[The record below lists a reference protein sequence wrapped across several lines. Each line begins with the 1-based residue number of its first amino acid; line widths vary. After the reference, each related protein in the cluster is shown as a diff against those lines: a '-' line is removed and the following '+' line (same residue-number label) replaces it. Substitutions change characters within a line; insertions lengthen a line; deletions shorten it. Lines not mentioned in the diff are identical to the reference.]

1 MSLAADLL
9 ERVRALPDR
18 SGVYLFKDEAGD
30 ILYIGKAVS
39 LRSRVRSYFQD
50 PARLLP
56 KVAALMR
63 RVHDL
68 DVIVTDTEVEALI
81 LEATLV
87 KRHQPKY
94 NIQLKDDK
102 AYPYLRITWEEP
114 FPRLLVA
121 RRPAEDG
128 SRYFGPYP
136 RAGAVRETI
145 RMLRRIFPIRNC
157 TNQKFKNTPRPC
169 LEYHIGRCQGPCHGL
184 VDAAAYRA
192 MMGRVE
198 RLLEGHG
205 DEVVDDLRH
214 QVETAAEQLE
224 FERAAELRDQL
235 RAVEAIT
242 AQQKVAST
250 AGRDLDAI
258 AWATLG
264 PLALVHVFTVR
275 DGRLIGRQQLE
286 LQGVEDQPPA
296 DLARA
301 FLTQYYQNARS
312 VPREILLPVEPEDG
326 PALRAWLKERR
337 GGAVRVLVPQRGEKA
352 RLLAMVRENAELARD
367 EWKRRSE
374 IQDRDRDDALLGLQH
389 ALGLPRLPRR
399 MECYDISN
407 TQGTESVASMVVFTD
422 GRPDKSQYR
431 RFRIRT
437 VEGPDDFRS
446 MAEVIR
452 RRFTHR
458 ELAEQQNRPDLKRF
472 AAFPDLVIV
481 DGGRGQLSAACRVLE
496 ELGVEVPIFGLAKQ
510 HEWLYQPSSPDPV
523 ILQWDSPPL
532 KLVRHLRDE
541 AHRFAIT
548 YHRKLR
554 TRRNLRSL
562 LDDVPGIGPKR
573 KKALLA
579 AYPNLE
585 ALRAA
590 SDEELARLPGMT
602 AKAAEAVLR
611 YLQASGGESS

>member
-1 MSLAADLL
+1 MSPDGELLA
-9 ERVRALPDR
+9 RVKSLPER
-18 SGVYLFKDEAGD
+18 SGVYLFKDAED
-30 ILYIGKAVS
+30 QILYIGKALS
-39 LRSRVRSYFQD
+39 LRARVRSYFQD
-50 PARLLP
+50 PGRLAP

-63 RVHDL
+63 RVSDL

-114 FPRLLVA
+114 YPRLLVA
-121 RRPAEDG
+121 RRPQDDG
-128 SRYFGPYP
+128 GRYFGPFP

-145 RMLRRIFPIRNC
+145 RMLRRVFPIRNC
-157 TNQKFKNTPRPC
+157 SNQKFKNTPRPC
-169 LEYHIGRCQGPCHGL
+169 LEYHIGRCQGPCHNL
-184 VDAAAYRA
+184 VDQDTYRT

-205 DEVVDDLRH
+205 DDVVVDLRT
-214 QVETAAEQLE
+214 QMEASADRME

-235 RAVEAIT
+235 KAVEAIT

-250 AGRDLDAI
+250 AGRELDAV
-258 AWATLG
+258 AWAVLG
-264 PLALVHVFTVR
+264 PMALVHVFSIR

-286 LQGVEDQPPA
+286 LKGVEDQEPA
-296 DLARA
+296 ELARA
-301 FLTQYYQNARS
+301 FLVQYYQNARS
-312 VPREILLPVEPEDG
+312 VPREILVPVEPDD
-326 PALRAWLKERR
+326 AATLTAWLREKR
-337 GGAVRVLVPQRGEKA
+337 GAAVHVAVPRRGEKA
-352 RLLAMVRENAELARD
+352 RLLAMVSENAALARD
-367 EWKRRSE
+367 EVKRRLE

-431 RFRIRT
+431 RFKIRT

-472 AAFPDLVIV
+472 ALFPDLVIV
-481 DGGRGQLSAACRVLE
+481 DGGRGQLSAAVRVLE
-496 ELGVEVPIFGLAKQ
+496 EIGVDVPIFGLAKQ
-510 HEWLYQPSSPDPV
+510 HEWLFQPHEAEPI
-523 ILQWDSPPL
+523 ILTWDSPPL
-532 KLVRHLRDE
+532 KLLRHLRDE

-548 YHRKLR
+548 FHRDLR
-554 TRRNLRSL
+554 TKRNLRSL

-579 AYPNLE
+579 AFPNLD
-585 ALRAA
+585 AIAAA
-590 SDEELARLPGMT
+590 SGEELARVPGMT
-602 AKAAEAVLR
+602 SKAAEAVQA
-611 YLQASGGESS
+611 YLSTRGASR